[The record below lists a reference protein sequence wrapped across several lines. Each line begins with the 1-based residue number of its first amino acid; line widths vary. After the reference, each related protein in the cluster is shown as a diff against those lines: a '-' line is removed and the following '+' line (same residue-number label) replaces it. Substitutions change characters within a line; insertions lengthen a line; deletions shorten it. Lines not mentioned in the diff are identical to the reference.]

1 MYARGRI
8 VGVIAIVGWWAVA
21 TSAQWP
27 DVRTKAPLT
36 ASGTPDL
43 MAAAPKLA
51 DGRTPDL
58 SGVWNS
64 EKRPCNEAT
73 AALGCIDAQ
82 EGIPVGVINVAAA
95 INNAGANVELPMQP
109 WAETLFKE
117 RRANGGKDHPVARCL
132 PTSPANSWA
141 SFTLLKIVQTPDALL
156 VLDEYMLQYRQ
167 IFLDGRRVPDNA
179 EPMFKGYSVG
189 KWSGDV
195 LVVETSGLKDGGWL
209 DLLGHPLT
217 DQARITERIRRVRY
231 GSLEVETTVDDPQA
245 YTKTWAVTTKLSLAP
260 KTELLEYVCN
270 ENEKSLQHM
279 VGANAAQ

>member
-1 MYARGRI
+1 MYSRGHSA
-8 VGVIAIVGWWAVA
+8 VVIALICWWAVA
-21 TSAQWP
+21 VSAQWP
-27 DVRTKAPLT
+27 DVRTKVPLK

-43 MAAAPKLA
+43 MAPAPRLA

-58 SGVWNS
+58 SGIWNS

-82 EGIPVGVINVAAA
+82 EGIPVGAVNIANA
-95 INNAGANVELPMQP
+95 ITNAGANAELPLQP
-109 WAETLFKE
+109 WADTLFKE

-141 SFTLLKIVQTPDALL
+141 SFTLLKIVQTPDALV

-167 IFLDGRRVPDNA
+167 IFLDGRRLPNNA
-179 EPMFKGYSVG
+179 EPMFKGYSAG
-189 KWSGDV
+189 TWNGDV
-195 LVVETSGLKDGGWL
+195 LVVETTGLKDGGWL

-217 DQARITERIRRVRY
+217 DQARITERIRRVNY
-231 GSLEVETTVDDPQA
+231 GNLEVEMTVDDPKA
-245 YTKTWAVTTKLSLAP
+245 YTKPWTVTIKLSLAAN
-260 KTELLEYVCN
+260 TELLEYVCN